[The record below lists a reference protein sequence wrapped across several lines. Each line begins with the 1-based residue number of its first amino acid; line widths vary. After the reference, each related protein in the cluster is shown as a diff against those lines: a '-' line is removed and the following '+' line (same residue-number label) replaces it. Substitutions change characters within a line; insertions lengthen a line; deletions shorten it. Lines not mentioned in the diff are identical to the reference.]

1 MTPSDPP
8 QRHPYRWVIFGA
20 MCNVYFAFGIILLAI
35 PPMATA
41 VRADLGVSRSVLGFA
56 LGAWAL
62 LYIVTATPAGRIID
76 RIGVRRAITIGSLLI
91 ATSATVQSVA
101 QNAAMLWLAIGI
113 IGVGGPLISLS
124 APKLVGDWFTDGRER
139 AKAVGFYTS
148 APAIGGL
155 FALALTNS
163 VLVPVFGGWR
173 EVLAFEAALNLMA
186 AATWWIVSRRAP
198 SAPGAGPVAAAR
210 LPAWAASKALI
221 AAPGV
226 RLAMLLGIG
235 AFFITQGLAAW
246 LPDML
251 EEHSGLSSASASNW
265 AAASLAIGIVARLAV
280 PGLARPERRSLVLH
294 AVMAALAVAM
304 VVMAFGPTG
313 SHVPAALVIGLRSTL
328 NSLVILVLMEADQV
342 TSANA
347 GLAYGLWFSAVE
359 VGGASGPPIV
369 GAFGDADVGYTGA
382 LVAMAAMLAVMMY
395 VLFRSDRAVRT
406 ARFAA

>member
-1 MTPSDPP
+1 
-8 QRHPYRWVIFGA
+8 VIFGA
-20 MCNVYFAFGIILLAI
+20 MCSVYFAFGVVLLAI
-35 PPMATA
+35 PPMATE

-62 LYIVTATPAGRIID
+62 LYIVTATPVGRVID
-76 RIGVRRAITIGSLLI
+76 RIGVARAVAIGSLLI
-91 ATSATVQSVA
+91 AVSATVQSVA

-139 AKAVGFYTS
+139 ARAVGFYTS

-155 FALALTNS
+155 FALALTNP

-173 EVLAFEAALNLMA
+173 EVLAAEAVLNLA
-186 AATWWIVSRRAP
+186 AAVTWWLVSRRAP
-198 SAPGAGPVAAAR
+198 SAPGATAGGVAAAPLR
-210 LPAWAASKALI
+210 AWAASKALV

-226 RLAMLLGIG
+226 RLAMLLGVG

-251 EEHSGLSSASASNW
+251 EVHSGLSSAAASHW

-382 LVAMAAMLAVMMY
+382 LVAMAAMLAVMML
-395 VLFRSDRAVRT
+395 VLFRADRAERAHRADRT
-406 ARFAA
+406 ASFAT